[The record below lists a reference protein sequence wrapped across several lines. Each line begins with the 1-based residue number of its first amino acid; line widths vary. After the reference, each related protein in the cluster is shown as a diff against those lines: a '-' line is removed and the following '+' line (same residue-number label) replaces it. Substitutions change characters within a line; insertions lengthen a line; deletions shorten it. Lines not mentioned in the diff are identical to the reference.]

1 MTAQEENMARR
12 GDEVLAKLWERNYD
26 PHTASI
32 IDALEPADTWRCLDV
47 GAGSGSMSRWL
58 AERVPRGEVLAVD
71 VDGTGFGSASPAP
84 NLTFRKLDV
93 AQAGFGPGSF
103 DFVLARAVVSH
114 LPHAERQLARMADWV
129 APGGWLL
136 VEDFYFLP
144 SEDAPQDAGRS
155 VVAAYT
161 GTFRAAGADMR
172 IARRLP
178 ARLAQYGLTSV
189 DVRVRPLG
197 PGQGADENELMRTRM
212 ELHGQALVD
221 QGLVSGDHLAEF
233 VATLDRPQARDVT
246 VLQFSVWGQRPAL

>member
-1 MTAQEENMARR
+1 MTQR

-26 PHTASI
+26 PHTSSI
-32 IDALEPADTWRCLDV
+32 ISGLSPADTWRCLDV

-71 VDGTGFGSASPAP
+71 VDDTGFGASCAP
-84 NLTFRKLDV
+84 NLTFRQLDV
-93 AQAGFGPGSF
+93 AEAEFDSGSF
-103 DFVLARAVVSH
+103 DLVLARAVVSH
-114 LPHAERQLARMADWV
+114 LPQAEQQLARMVDWV

-161 GTFRAAGADMR
+161 GTFRAGGADMR

-178 ARLAQYGLTSV
+178 ARLAQHGLTSV
-189 DVRVRPLG
+189 DVSVRPLG

-221 QGLVSGDHLAEF
+221 QGLVSSDHLSEF

-246 VLQFSVWGQRPAL
+246 VLQFSVWGQRAEL